1 MRCGICLCGLNGC
14 GKTTLAKA
22 LAETLGFKHLDIEN
36 YYFSTDDNSYSSPR
50 TREEVETLL
59 QNDIKENPCFVFSV
73 VNPDIST
80 EINNSYDVIIYLSA
94 PTEVRMERLRTRSFE
109 KFGNRIL
116 PGGDMYEKEMDFLNR
131 AAVKDSA
138 RTEAW
143 IKEQPCVRIHL
154 DATKPI
160 DENLKIVIGELGKE
174 EAPLCKGRWRT
185 KCDGGIVIPRKHN
198 KSLVPTAKM
207 LRKNMTKEEKH
218 LWYDYLRKHPIRF
231 TRQKILGKYI
241 TDFYCPKAKLVIE
254 IDGSGHYSD
263 EGKLYDAIRTEY
275 LEQFDLTIIRI
286 PNSIIHKHF
295 RDVCNCIDHLVEQS
309 LSQLR

>member
-36 YYFSTDDNSYSSPR
+36 YYFSTDDNSYSSPK

-138 RTEAW
+138 KTEAW
-143 IKEQPCVRIHL
+143 IKE
-154 DATKPI
+154 
-160 DENLKIVIGELGKE
+160 
-174 EAPLCKGRWRT
+174 
-185 KCDGGIVIPRKHN
+185 
-198 KSLVPTAKM
+198 
-207 LRKNMTKEEKH
+207 
-218 LWYDYLRKHPIRF
+218 
-231 TRQKILGKYI
+231 
-241 TDFYCPKAKLVIE
+241 
-254 IDGSGHYSD
+254 
-263 EGKLYDAIRTEY
+263 
-275 LEQFDLTIIRI
+275 
-286 PNSIIHKHF
+286 
-295 RDVCNCIDHLVEQS
+295 
-309 LSQLR
+309 